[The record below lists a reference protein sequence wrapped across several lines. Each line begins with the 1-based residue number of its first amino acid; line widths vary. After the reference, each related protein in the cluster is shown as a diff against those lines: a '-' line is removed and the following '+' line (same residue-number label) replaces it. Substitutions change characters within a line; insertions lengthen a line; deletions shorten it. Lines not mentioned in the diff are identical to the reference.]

1 MSDADSDSWLDAW
14 CTLIAERAGG
24 SPILELGCGGGRDTG
39 VLAAA
44 GHHVVAIDLD
54 ATAIAQAK
62 SRLPDC
68 EFHCQDLRAPFP
80 VPQGGVGV
88 VIASLSLHYF
98 DWPETVAL
106 AARIRA
112 ALRPG
117 GVLLC
122 RVNSVNDHHHGA
134 SGHPALA
141 ENFYLVEGVPKRFF
155 DRAAVETLFAGG
167 WRMLALEEKVIDR
180 YARPKAVWEAVAE
193 GTA

>member
-1 MSDADSDSWLDAW
+1 MSDADSDRWLDAW
-14 CTLIAERAGG
+14 RTLIAERAGG
-24 SPILELGCGGGRDTG
+24 RPVLELGCGGGRDTG

-106 AARIRA
+106 TARIRA
-112 ALRPG
+112 TLWPG

-141 ENFYLVEGVPKRFF
+141 ENFYLVDGATKRFF
-155 DRAAVETLFAGG
+155 DRSAVEALFAGG

-180 YARPKAVWEAVAE
+180 YARPKAVWETVVE
-193 GTA
+193 RTA

>member
-1 MSDADSDSWLDAW
+1 MSGADSDGWLDAW
-14 CTLIAERAGG
+14 RTLIAERAGG
-24 SPILELGCGGGRDTG
+24 RPILELGCGSGRDTG

-44 GHHVVAIDLD
+44 GHRVVAIDRD
-54 ATAIAQAK
+54 PTAIAQAK
-62 SRLPDC
+62 SRLPDG

-112 ALRPG
+112 ALRSG

-141 ENFYLVEGVPKRFF
+141 ENFYLVDGAPKRFF

-193 GTA
+193 RTA

>member
-14 CTLIAERAGG
+14 RALIAERAGG
-24 SPILELGCGGGRDTG
+24 SPILELGCGSGRDTG

-98 DWPETVAL
+98 DWPETIAL

-112 ALRPG
+112 ALRSG

-141 ENFYLVEGVPKRFF
+141 ENFYLVDGAPKRFF

-193 GTA
+193 RMA

>member
-14 CTLIAERAGG
+14 RSLIAERAGG
-24 SPILELGCGGGRDTG
+24 SPILELGCGSGRDTG

-44 GHHVVAIDLD
+44 GHHVVAIDRD
-54 ATAIAQAK
+54 PMAIAQAK

-98 DWPETVAL
+98 DWPETIAL

-112 ALRPG
+112 ALRSG

-141 ENFYLVEGVPKRFF
+141 ENFYLVDGAPKRFF

-193 GTA
+193 RTA